1 MSSINITK
9 LDQAL
14 LDQLSQKER
23 MNKSSVRGGRI
34 RRNRSDFNRK
44 R

>member
-9 LDQAL
+9 LDQRL
-14 LDQLSQKER
+14 LDELSQKER
-23 MNKSSVRGGRI
+23 MKPSTRSGRI